1 MTRHEIT
8 AKISHYEWMLESM
21 RLRPSHE
28 DWIREQIQVLI
39 ESLAQFHPAD
49 HPLHKLMKEGKKTL

>member
-1 MTRHEIT
+1 MTRNEIT

-21 RLRPSHE
+21 RLSPSHE
-28 DWIREQIQVLI
+28 NWIREQIQVLK

-49 HPLHKLMKEGKKTL
+49 HPLHKLMKEGKR